1 MPSALM
7 YDAIVVGGGIVGAS
21 VAYHLTHEDVDTLL
35 IDRHDTGR
43 ATDAGAGIIS
53 PATSSRTASTR
64 WFEFALD
71 AAAYYPEI
79 VERLEREQDGETGY
93 SNCNLLSVAVDEDE
107 VSEYDA
113 ASERIQERQETY
125 GQPAPGTT
133 AEISSDEAKSRF
145 PALAETRRCRAYDG
159 AARVDARTF
168 TGALL
173 RSAKKQGFTVFGKD
187 VTDIHH
193 EDGKAT
199 GVETADGTTYEAP
212 AVAIAGGAWSER
224 FSDSLGVSIPV
235 EPQRG
240 QIIHLDLGET
250 DTSSWPILGAFHGH
264 YMVPWSD
271 NRVAIGATREV
282 GSGFE
287 PHTTATGVH
296 EVLGEALRV
305 APGLGDAAI
314 EEIRVGL
321 RPRSADQL
329 PVLGRIPTLEGVHL
343 ATGHGAT
350 GLQLGPYSGK
360 LVADE
365 IMGES
370 VDFGEFSV
378 ERFE

>member
-1 MPSALM
+1 M

-21 VAYHLTHEDVDTLL
+21 VAYHLAREDVDTLL

-53 PATSSRTASTR
+53 PATSSRTASTQ

-71 AAAYYPEI
+71 AAAYYPDV
-79 VERLEREQDGETGY
+79 VERLENEQDGETGY
-93 SNCNLLSVAVDEDE
+93 SDCPLLSVAVDEDE
-107 VSEYDA
+107 VPEYDA
-113 ASERIQERQETY
+113 ASERILERQEKY

-133 AEISSDEAKSRF
+133 EEISSAEAKSRF

-173 RSAKKQGFTVFGKD
+173 RAAKKHGLTVFGKD
-187 VTDIHH
+187 VTEIHH
-193 EDGKAT
+193 EDGTVT
-199 GVETADGTTYEAP
+199 GVETADATTYEAP
-212 AVAIAGGAWSER
+212 AVVVAGGAWSDR

-240 QIIHLDLGET
+240 QIIHLDLGDT
-250 DTSSWPILGAFHGH
+250 DTSTWPILSPYHSH

-271 NRVAIGATREV
+271 NRVAVGATREV

-287 PHTTATGVH
+287 PHTTADGVH

-329 PVLGRIPTLEGVHL
+329 PVLGRIPTVEGVHL

-360 LVADE
+360 LVADQ
-365 IMGES
+365 IMGEP
-370 VDFGEFSV
+370 VDIEEFSV